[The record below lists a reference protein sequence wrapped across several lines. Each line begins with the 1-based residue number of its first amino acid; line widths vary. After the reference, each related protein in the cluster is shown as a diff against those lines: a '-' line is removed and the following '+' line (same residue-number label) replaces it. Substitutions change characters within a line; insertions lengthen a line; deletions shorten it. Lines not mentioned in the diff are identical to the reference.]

1 VLSSHYV
8 AASERLRQS
17 EVEHFTGAIGA
28 ELDVRGFEITVDN
41 ALLVRGLE
49 AAAICVAIGGASSTR
64 IGACSIRFGR
74 RETVNEFRQ
83 L

>member
-49 AAAICVAIGGASSTR
+49 ASGDLRRDRRCLIHKNR
-64 IGACSIRFGR
+64 RLLDSIRPA
-74 RETVNEFRQ
+74 
-83 L
+83 